1 MEPRSGPQTLSE
13 GPVGEAEAALHRRL
27 RERRLSAG
35 LSQQELAERAGVQQS
50 AISAFERHGSSAQ
63 ALSAEN
69 IQQIAT
75 ILGFDLS
82 AVPAAGRS
90 RSARLGLFF
99 CPNPDCPSVLA
110 YPVGER
116 TLYRPRFVRA
126 EAGRRLFCVDC
137 GEICESRC
145 PGCGALPG
153 DRLRGAVC
161 PECGTPYL
169 GGGDD
174 LAAGDLERRLAWQ
187 RALSESQDP
196 REYRHGAPAAP
207 TGSSALTA
215 PARP

>member
-13 GPVGEAEAALHRRL
+13 GAAGEAEAALHRRL

-50 AISAFERHGSSAQ
+50 AISAFERHGSAAQ

-69 IQQIAT
+69 VQQIAT
-75 ILGFDLS
+75 ILGLDLS
-82 AVPAAGRS
+82 AVPAVGRS

-126 EAGRRLFCVDC
+126 EIGRRLFCVDC

-153 DRLRGAVC
+153 DHLRGAVC

-174 LAAGDLERRLAWQ
+174 LAAADLERRLAWQ
-187 RALSESQDP
+187 RALSGGDDL

-207 TGSSALTA
+207 AGSSALTA
-215 PARP
+215 PERP